1 MMAEVLSIAG
11 EKQETIELPDNL
23 FAQKPNPGLVWEA
36 VNNYLANQRQGTA
49 KTKTRGE
56 VSGGGKKPWRQ
67 KHTGRAR
74 HGSIRS
80 PIWVGGGIVF
90 GPVPRD
96 YSHRMPKRKKRK
108 AILIALSEKLNADN
122 LKIITDLPQDIN
134 KTKEIAKIIAG
145 LGFSSGKTL
154 FLLDKISENL
164 RRSTRNISNLCLKCA
179 KDLNIYDV
187 VNSDRIVFSKSGI
200 EQFITHIG
208 KAMSKESVR
217 QDKVNIEKVEAN

>member
-1 MMAEVLSIAG
+1 MMAEVLSITG
-11 EKQETIELPDNL
+11 EKQETIELPDNF
-23 FAQKPNPGLVWEA
+23 FACKPNPGLVWEA

-56 VSGGGKKPWRQ
+56 VSGGGRKPWRQ

-96 YSHRMPKRKKRK
+96 YSFRMPKRKKRK
-108 AILIALSEKLNADN
+108 ALLCALSEKLTANN
-122 LKIITDLPQDIN
+122 LKIIQALPQDIN
-134 KTKEIAKIIAG
+134 KTKEIAKIITG
-145 LGFSSGKTL
+145 LGFSRGKTL
-154 FLLDKISENL
+154 LLLDTISENL
-164 RRSTRNISNLCLKCA
+164 RRITRNIPNFSLKCA

-187 VNSDRIVFSKSGI
+187 VSSDQIVFSKSGI
-200 EQFITHIG
+200 EQFITHISKTISEVSEQN
-208 KAMSKESVR
+208 KANK
-217 QDKVNIEKVEAN
+217 EKVEAK